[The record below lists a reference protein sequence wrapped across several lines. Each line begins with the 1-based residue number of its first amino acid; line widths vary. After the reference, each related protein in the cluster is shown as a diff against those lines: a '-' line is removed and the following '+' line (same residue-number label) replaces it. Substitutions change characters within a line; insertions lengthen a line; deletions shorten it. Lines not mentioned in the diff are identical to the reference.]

1 MYVFARA
8 CAHDH
13 VVIVQRRDFGYTVGV
28 GTIGVSDDDLV
39 EVGLGDA
46 AFESTIAA
54 VGTVVD
60 DSQPWIFGFEFQQFL

>member
-8 CAHDH
+8 CARDH
-13 VVIVQRRDFGYTVGV
+13 VVIVQSAGDFGYTFVGV

-46 AFESTIAA
+46 A
-54 VGTVVD
+54 
-60 DSQPWIFGFEFQQFL
+60 L